1 VLAEAENIYRES
13 ALNLHGPLHTVF
25 VFGCAYAQRNAAA
38 ARQWWDRMHEKK
50 PTEFNSDYWRAKSA
64 LHWIEGDLEEANTA
78 WNKCNDLAQ
87 QLPQAGA
94 YEFDRYCCS
103 LLRRAIDAL
112 AASAAGVEA

>member
-1 VLAEAENIYRES
+1 
-13 ALNLHGPLHTVF
+13 VF